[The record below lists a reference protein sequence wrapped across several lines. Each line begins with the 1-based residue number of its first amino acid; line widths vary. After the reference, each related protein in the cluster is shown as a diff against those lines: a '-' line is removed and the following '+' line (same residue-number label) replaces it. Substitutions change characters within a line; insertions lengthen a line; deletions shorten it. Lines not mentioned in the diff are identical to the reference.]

1 MDKTYS
7 DLMDIVN
14 RTKKFDSGSTRTV
27 RPRPRPQEVVEENVE
42 EEYVPRE
49 YDIEEQEARD
59 KKGSK
64 LFGGA
69 LGKLLNED
77 KPKKSTTK
85 KSTAKS
91 SKSTTKKTTT
101 TKSATKKTPAKK
113 TTTKPKVTKKVEV
126 EKTTEEVKP
135 KKLTPKDSL
144 LNDMDISDPKNA
156 QLYEALKSSLYSGGT
171 DISEYIPEEESS
183 TTNDSLQE
191 LRAKREANKINA
203 EITKEQQE
211 YERLFTGSL
220 GLFGEE
226 ESQIEEESHTNNQS
240 KVELSTSSDATY
252 ELDTGN
258 KDLDVK
264 IAEYYRR
271 KQEKIDQYKKLEEEG
286 LVDDQKAQDV
296 YESKKRAYQD
306 MFGGPLMTRQEVST
320 ENNSLPAEIETVAH
334 ASQIAQVETDGKEWT
349 AEQLTQEEKVSEE
362 KVIDRDE
369 HIRSLLSGLLSSR
382 AEKESEK
389 ESEETTAEESA
400 TEETTQNDDVTMTED
415 TVSTQEVGTAQG
427 QETIGQP
434 ATEENLDQDSV
445 ETIESEPI
453 VDGQQ
458 VETDSINETESAQVD
473 APTQVISESVVNAN
487 SSINQVSA
495 EKRDELINSVIMGE
509 LNSSDNGTTPEVVD
523 AQSVSVESTTPDSVV
538 SLDNSVVADSVDTSS
553 VEIGSEEIK
562 ENATS
567 DVINT
572 PEQIGE
578 INNNIVSDANT
589 MSMVDGMENN
599 IVSNEQVETMSYENE
614 QVSERTINQVE
625 TPVVEQKNPTVE
637 SETQVVESLETVEEE
652 MPEEIV
658 AEDYADLDDEELDRI
673 DRSENEE
680 DFSEYIVSTNAP
692 ERSEKISRSLDE
704 YEDIVRNE
712 RIYEKNFG
720 DEKEEETPIVNH
732 RDSKTFMMGDVSNS
746 YVDYFDDGE
755 EVINNSTEQLQ
766 TKEEK
771 DDSISKEEFYNEMA
785 RLQENLINELKGN
798 KVENSTEDY
807 FAERGRASIESDDS
821 KSSSDVMAEKIV
833 GDIVSDYMSNVGDSE
848 ESAQEQTVEAEI
860 VSSEAEEPVVESV
873 QEEAKP
879 TVLEEM
885 RDNIKNAEVTNN
897 EVDYVPAEKSE
908 PVLVGED
915 RFDEFNLLNTEVAL
929 NEDDLNYEQEKEES
943 ENKEFYLSPE
953 DNEKKALT
961 DDYIDMF
968 SNVKEMG
975 DININK
981 DIANAVPSS
990 EILKQSQ
997 ETPVEKEPEE
1007 SDESKV
1013 EAIFTLMG
1021 IQKKVVK
1028 EDDSELKVLYVAS
1041 ECQPFIATGGLADV
1055 AGSLPKAI
1063 AEEGGIDIRVIMP
1076 LYGAIKDNYG
1086 DKLEYIGNF
1095 TVHLSWRQE
1104 YCGLFRYRSE
1114 GVTYYFVDNERY
1126 FRREKTYGY
1135 YDDGERFAYFSK
1147 AVVEGLPMLNFFPDI
1162 IHCNDWQS
1170 ALVSTYIKTGNWSDF
1185 RYYKIKHIYTIH
1197 NVEYQGV
1204 YGMENLKDLFGI
1216 DNRFRNDM
1224 EYNGDIN
1231 LTKAAIQFSDKFT
1244 TVSNSYCD
1252 NLKQPYCSR
1261 GLHHIIIRNEYKLSG
1276 IINGIDYNFYS
1287 PATDKCLYKNY
1298 DLASMD
1304 EKVLNKKIW
1313 QEELGLPVDGDT
1325 PMISIVSR
1333 LVSHKGMDLVNKVI
1347 ENTLQ
1352 QDIQLVIVGTGDQRF
1367 VDYFK
1372 YLESKYPTKVRA
1384 LVDKYSNELARKA
1397 YGASDI
1403 FLMPSKIEP
1412 CGISQMIASRY
1423 GTVPI
1428 VREVGGLRDTI
1439 RDFGCEGGGNGYTF
1453 TNYNPNDLQYTLDRA
1468 IRDYQNK
1475 PEWKEKMRICMTTDF
1490 TWKEPAKKY
1499 IDLYNSLKY

>member
-434 ATEENLDQDSV
+434 ATEEYLDQDSV
-445 ETIESEPI
+445 ETIESETI

-473 APTQVISESVVNAN
+473 APTQIISESVVNAN

-509 LNSSDNGTTPEVVD
+509 LNSSDNGTTSEVVD

-589 MSMVDGMENN
+589 MSMVDGKENN

-614 QVSERTINQVE
+614 QVSERTINQEE

-692 ERSEKISRSLDE
+692 ERSEKISRSIDE

-1475 PEWKEKMRICMTTDF
+1475 PEWKEKMRICMTADF